1 MKKWSKKLTGL
12 LLAVVMTAGLAACGN
27 DGGGQGNGGGK
38 TNAAS
43 KQGVYKYEELD
54 FGLTGGDDDNKGN
67 SNIMGMDLKDNRVYA
82 VIMEQVYGEK
92 AGTTVKL
99 TSVNMDG
106 SDRQEKVISQYEIT
120 SGDVWLNNVVLG
132 KENIYAVEEMNDYN
146 DVDEDGN
153 YKRSLTLICW
163 DLNGQ
168 EIWRKSLI
176 PENASADEYI
186 YVRNLF
192 EMGDGNVL
200 MITNM
205 SMDVYNSAGEAV
217 SSIPAEENANY
228 NNMFM
233 NKDGNVCVT
242 IWSDDYTKMSYGV
255 LDPATG
261 KTGELQEMPGIFN
274 NYSVMGSGTKYDM
287 LLSNNTGI
295 YGFNLGD
302 TDVTPIMN
310 YINSDLPTT
319 NLNSIT
325 EISDTQF
332 LASYHDDE
340 YYKMHVAMFTYV
352 DPKDIPDKAT
362 ITIACHYLNYDLR
375 GRVIEFN
382 KSSDEYRIVINDY
395 SQYSTNEDWQAGYTQ
410 LNNDILAGNVP
421 DIMVLNDQMPVDS
434 YIAKGLFADI
444 NEFLD
449 KDTELNRED
458 YFENVLN
465 AYSTDG
471 KLYRIIPSFYVWTV
485 MGKTAVVGEEPGWTL
500 AEMKEM
506 MAAQPEGT
514 AAFSAD
520 LIRAD
525 IMRYAMSMSIS
536 QFMDLETGKCNF
548 NSDGFIELLEF
559 LKGFPAEYNYD
570 EEGGI
575 NWRDTQSQ
583 YIEGKTVLLATTL
596 WSPSDLMYNI
606 KGNFAEEPVT
616 FIGFPTQ
623 TGIGSAIGADTQYA
637 ISAKSANKEAA
648 WEFMRYYFTD
658 EYQKEVYSMPLSKKI
673 WKEKAQTATKKPFYE
688 DENGNKVEQDYTT
701 WMGDTEIILQPM
713 TQEEVDKIFNFVASI
728 DQIYYYNES
737 IMNIINEDAAAFF
750 EGQKSAKEVADIIQ
764 SRIQIYVNE
773 NR

>member
-38 TNAAS
+38 SNAAS

-54 FGLTGGDDDNKGN
+54 FGLFGGDDDNKGD
-67 SNIMGMDLKDNRVYA
+67 SNIMGMSLKDDRVYV
-82 VIMEQVYGEK
+82 VIMDHTYGEN
-92 AGTTVKL
+92 AGTAVKL
-99 TSVNMDG
+99 TSVNVDG
-106 SDRQEKVISQYEIT
+106 SDRQEKVITQYDTT
-120 SGDVWLNNVVLG
+120 SGDIWLNNLVLG
-132 KENIYAVEEMNDYN
+132 KENIYAVEEINDYN
-146 DVDEDGN
+146 DVDEEGN

-163 DLNGQ
+163 DLSGQ
-168 EIWRKSLI
+168 EMWRKTLI

-186 YVRNLF
+186 FARNLF

-200 MITNM
+200 MITNI

-217 SSIPAEENANY
+217 SSIPVDDSTNY

-233 NKDGNVCVT
+233 DKDGNVCVT
-242 IWSDDYTKMSYGV
+242 IWSDDYTKLSYGV
-255 LDPATG
+255 LNPATG
-261 KTGELQEMPGIFN
+261 KTGELQEMPGMFN

-287 LLSNNTGI
+287 LLSNSTGI

-332 LASYHDDE
+332 MASYYDEE

-500 AEMKEM
+500 AEMKVM

-559 LKGFPAEYNYD
+559 LKGFPAEYNYN

>member
-12 LLAVVMTAGLAACGN
+12 LLAVVMTVGLAACGN

-217 SSIPAEENANY
+217 SSIPVEENANY

-332 LASYHDDE
+332 LASYYDDE

-362 ITIACHYLNYDLR
+362 ITIACHYLNHDLR

-559 LKGFPAEYNYD
+559 LKGFPAEYNYN

>member
-27 DGGGQGNGGGK
+27 DGGSQGNGGGK
-38 TNAAS
+38 SNAAS

-54 FGLTGGDDDNKGN
+54 FGLSGGDDDNKGD
-67 SNIMGMDLKDNRVYA
+67 SNIMGMSLKDDRVYV
-82 VIMEQVYGEK
+82 VIMDHTYGEN
-92 AGTTVKL
+92 AGTAVKL
-99 TSVNMDG
+99 TSVNVDG
-106 SDRQEKVISQYEIT
+106 SDRQEKVITQYDTT
-120 SGDVWLNNVVLG
+120 SGDIWLNNLVLG
-132 KENIYAVEEMNDYN
+132 KENIYAVEEINDYN
-146 DVDEDGN
+146 DVDEEGN

-163 DLNGQ
+163 DLSGQ
-168 EIWRKSLI
+168 EMWRKTLI

-186 YVRNLF
+186 FARNLF

-200 MITNM
+200 MITNI
-205 SMDVYNSAGEAV
+205 SMEVYNSAGEAV
-217 SSIPAEENANY
+217 SSIPVDDSTNY

-233 NKDGNVCVT
+233 DKDGNVCVT
-242 IWSDDYTKMSYGV
+242 IWSDDYTKLSYGV

-261 KTGELQEMPGIFN
+261 KTGELQEMPGMFN
-274 NYSVMGSGTKYDM
+274 NYSVMGSGMKYDM
-287 LLSNNTGI
+287 LLSNSTGI

-332 LASYHDDE
+332 MASYHDEE

-713 TQEEVDKIFNFVASI
+713 TQEEVDKIYNFVASI

>member
-1 MKKWSKKLTGL
+1 MKKWSKKLTSL

-27 DGGGQGNGGGK
+27 DEGGQGSGGGK

-92 AGTTVKL
+92 ASTTVKL

-217 SSIPAEENANY
+217 SSIPVEENANY

-274 NYSVMGSGTKYDM
+274 NYNVIGSGTKYDM

-395 SQYSTNEDWQAGYTQ
+395 ATYSTSEDWQAGYTQ

-449 KDTELNRED
+449 KDPELNRED

-465 AYSTDG
+465 AFSTDG

-485 MGKTAVVGEEPGWTL
+485 MGKSAVVGEEPGWTL
-500 AEMKEM
+500 ADMKEM

-583 YIEGKTVLLATTL
+583 YMEGKTVLLATTL

-658 EYQKEVYSMPLSKKI
+658 EYQKEIYSMPLSKKI
-673 WKEKAQTATKKPFYE
+673 WKEKAQTATEKPFYE

-701 WMGDTEIILQPM
+701 WIGDTEIILQPM

>member
-38 TNAAS
+38 SNAAS

-54 FGLTGGDDDNKGN
+54 FGLYGGDDDNKGD
-67 SNIMGMDLKDNRVYA
+67 SNIMGMSLKDDRVYV
-82 VIMEQVYGEK
+82 VIMDHTYGEN
-92 AGTTVKL
+92 AGTAVKL
-99 TSVNMDG
+99 TSVNVDG
-106 SDRQEKVISQYEIT
+106 SDRQEKVITQYDTT
-120 SGDVWLNNVVLG
+120 SGDIWLNNLVLG
-132 KENIYAVEEMNDYN
+132 KENIYAVEEINDYN
-146 DVDEDGN
+146 DVDEEGN

-163 DLNGQ
+163 DLSGQ
-168 EIWRKSLI
+168 EMWRKTLI

-186 YVRNLF
+186 FARNLF

-200 MITNM
+200 MITNI

-217 SSIPAEENANY
+217 SSIPVDDSTNY

-233 NKDGNVCVT
+233 DKDGNVCVT
-242 IWSDDYTKMSYGV
+242 IWSDDYTKLSYGV
-255 LDPATG
+255 LNPATG
-261 KTGELQEMPGIFN
+261 KTGELQEMPGMFN

-287 LLSNNTGI
+287 LLSNSTGI

-332 LASYHDDE
+332 MASYHDEE

-559 LKGFPAEYNYD
+559 LKGFPAEYSYN

>member
-38 TNAAS
+38 SNAAS

-54 FGLTGGDDDNKGN
+54 FGLFGGDDDNKGD
-67 SNIMGMDLKDNRVYA
+67 SNIMGMSLKDDRVYV
-82 VIMEQVYGEK
+82 VIMDHTYGEN
-92 AGTTVKL
+92 AGTAVKL
-99 TSVNMDG
+99 TSVNVDG
-106 SDRQEKVISQYEIT
+106 SDRQEKAITQYDTT
-120 SGDVWLNNVVLG
+120 SGDIWLNNLVLG
-132 KENIYAVEEMNDYN
+132 KENIYAVEEINDYN
-146 DVDEDGN
+146 DVDEEGN

-163 DLNGQ
+163 DLSGQ
-168 EIWRKSLI
+168 EMWRKTLI

-186 YVRNLF
+186 FARNLF

-200 MITNM
+200 MITNI

-217 SSIPAEENANY
+217 SSIPVDDSTNY

-233 NKDGNVCVT
+233 DKDGNVCVT
-242 IWSDDYTKMSYGV
+242 IWSDDYTKLSYGV
-255 LDPATG
+255 LNPATG
-261 KTGELQEMPGIFN
+261 KTGELQEMPGMFN

-287 LLSNNTGI
+287 LLSNSTGI

-332 LASYHDDE
+332 MASYYDEE

-559 LKGFPAEYNYD
+559 LKGFPAEYNYN

-648 WEFMRYYFTD
+648 WEFLRYYFTD

-713 TQEEVDKIFNFVASI
+713 TQEEVDKIYNFVASI